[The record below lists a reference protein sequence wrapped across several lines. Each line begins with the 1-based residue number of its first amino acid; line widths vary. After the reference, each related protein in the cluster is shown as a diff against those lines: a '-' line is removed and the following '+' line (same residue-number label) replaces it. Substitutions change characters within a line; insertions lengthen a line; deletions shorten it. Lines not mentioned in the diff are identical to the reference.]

1 MDDVMLNAVRFY
13 SYYATLLHLY
23 RLELNE
29 IDIWSWMVNRLRFGA
44 QVIAVYLCGDGN
56 NECTEH
62 FGYGNT

>member
-29 IDIWSWMVNRLRFGA
+29 IDI
-44 QVIAVYLCGDGN
+44 
-56 NECTEH
+56 
-62 FGYGNT
+62 